1 MIRLAAAIDFLSQV
15 APRPWVT
22 RMLHAMF
29 LTDELQP
36 FFLSGRV
43 RSEVMVAQ
51 ILAKIE
57 NYKLEQ
63 HSAERD
69 AFVREA
75 LGDELADLIKGKDWQ
90 ENVVEY
96 DEPIEP
102 VEGYILADLGFIHY
116 GAIDWQG
123 GHMICEYIPE
133 RKERPEHL
141 FYNIEEMISSEYE
154 SNTVTAEFRD
164 MHLVRS
170 KIELLLP
177 SHRLLSGDHIER
189 PAPQD
194 LRRVGRPAKW
204 DWEGALAHVVA
215 IAQTPDGLPT
225 GHGAQAKIE
234 TIMAEWFMAE
244 TGNSPSIS
252 QIRTRA
258 ALVKGTIDR
267 PKA

>member
-1 MIRLAAAIDFLSQV
+1 MIRLTAAIDFLSQA

-29 LTDELQP
+29 LADELQP

-75 LGDELADLIKGKDWQ
+75 LGDEIAEMIKGKDWQ

-102 VEGYILADLGFIHY
+102 SERYIMADLGFIHY
-116 GAIDWQG
+116 GAIYWG
-123 GHMICEYIPE
+123 NYHMIFDYIPE
-133 RKERPEHL
+133 IKGA
-141 FYNIEEMISSEYE
+141 I
-154 SNTVTAEFRD
+154 
-164 MHLVRS
+164 RS
-170 KIELLLP
+170 YVLQN
-177 SHRLLSGDHIER
+177 R
-189 PAPQD
+189 
-194 LRRVGRPAKW
+194 
-204 DWEGALAHVVA
+204 
-215 IAQTPDGLPT
+215 
-225 GHGAQAKIE
+225 
-234 TIMAEWFMAE
+234 
-244 TGNSPSIS
+244 GNDK
-252 QIRTRA
+252 
-258 ALVKGTIDR
+258 L
-267 PKA
+267 